1 MQLEAFDFS
10 VPESLIAQ
18 QPCEP
23 REAARLLCVDQE
35 GFHDYRLL
43 DLPGLMHPSDL
54 LLVNTT
60 QVLPARLYGWRDGV
74 AVEITLLNPV
84 GKSADE
90 SLWSALGRP
99 GKRLRVGDRLAFAEA
114 FTAEVRAKNDAELTL
129 AFEPQ
134 GTAFTAL
141 LERYGTMPLPPYIKR
156 PRGGDQRD
164 RAAYQS
170 IFARDRG
177 AVAAPTAS
185 LHITPTLLQ
194 ALDARGIR
202 RAEVT
207 LHVGLGTFAPVTV
220 ADSRDHVMHQ
230 EWCRLP
236 PSTAA
241 AIAETKAQGG
251 RVIALGTTALRTVE
265 TYGGKAGEGE
275 TRLFLQPGDS
285 FRVVDGLITN
295 FHLPRSTLFM
305 LVAAL
310 MGLDRMQAAYEH
322 AIEQRYR
329 FFSYGDAS
337 LLLP

>member
-1 MQLEAFDFS
+1 MR
-10 VPESLIAQ
+10 Q
-18 QPCEP
+18 Q
-23 REAARLLCVDQE
+23 LLCVDQRAS
-35 GFHDYRLL
+35 DYRLL
-43 DLPGLMHPSDL
+43 DLPRLMHPNDL

-74 AVEITLLNPV
+74 AVEITLLSPV
-84 GKSADE
+84 GESAEE

-114 FTAEVRAKNDAELTL
+114 FTAEVRAKNGAELTL

-134 GTAFTAL
+134 GAAFAAL

-202 RAEVT
+202 RAKVRYRWPS
-207 LHVGLGTFAPVTV
+207 TFAPVTV
-220 ADSRDHVMHQ
+220 ADIETILCTRVPACRRAPPLPSPKPKRRAGASSRSAPPPCVRSRPTAV
-230 EWCRLP
+230 RLAKVRRA
-236 PSTAA
+236 SFCSR
-241 AIAETKAQGG
+241 AIAFGWSM
-251 RVIALGTTALRTVE
+251 
-265 TYGGKAGEGE
+265 
-275 TRLFLQPGDS
+275 D
-285 FRVVDGLITN
+285 
-295 FHLPRSTLFM
+295 
-305 LVAAL
+305 
-310 MGLDRMQAAYEH
+310 
-322 AIEQRYR
+322 
-329 FFSYGDAS
+329 
-337 LLLP
+337 